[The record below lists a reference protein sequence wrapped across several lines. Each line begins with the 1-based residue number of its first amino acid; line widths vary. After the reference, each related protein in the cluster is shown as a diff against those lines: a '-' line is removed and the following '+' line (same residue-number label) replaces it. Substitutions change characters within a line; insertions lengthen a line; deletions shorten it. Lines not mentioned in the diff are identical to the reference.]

1 MITPR
6 FRLTATLWL
15 LTALSVAD
23 GLVAQPLPPG
33 TVRFAYAPEYRSA
46 AAALEEVEPLLSPQG
61 TARILP
67 DGRTVEIR
75 DRVPAVERIVQR
87 LKEIDRPGPRF
98 RLDVMVVQ
106 AQTLTVSPPMPSSP
120 EIPHEL
126 VEQWRRVLRYTHY
139 DLVARA
145 ELSPREGDEVSH
157 ELGDGYSVGFKLGPV
172 MGKQRVRLQGFRLT
186 REMADGEK
194 QLIHTTLNPW
204 LGKSLAL
211 GLARDETSRTA
222 LMVVILCREPES
234 WKTAAAGET
243 RERR

>member
-6 FRLTATLWL
+6 FRLTAATLWL
-15 LTALSVAD
+15 LTVLSAAE

-33 TVRFAYAPEYRSA
+33 MVRIAYTPQHRTA
-46 AAALEEVEPLLSPQG
+46 AAAFEEIEPLLSPQG

-67 DGRTVEIR
+67 DGRTMEIR
-75 DRVPAVERIVQR
+75 DRVSAVERIVQR
-87 LKEIDRPGPRF
+87 LKEVDQPGPRF
-98 RLDVMVVQ
+98 HLEVMVVQ
-106 AQTLTVSPPMPSSP
+106 AQTLTVSPPVPSSP
-120 EIPHEL
+120 EIPTEL

-139 DLVARA
+139 GLVARA

-157 ELGDGYSVGFKLGPV
+157 ELGEGYSVGFKLGPV
-172 MGKQRVRLQGFRLT
+172 MGRQRVRLQGFRLT

-234 WKTAAAGET
+234 WKTAAEEN